1 MAEISDYTG
10 LVTSEHAD
18 KPKFIATLS
27 ALAQCFVDL
36 QNLTLGIP
44 DQFDLDRAVGVQLDA
59 VGLWVGITRNVNA
72 PLAGVYFSLDA
83 DGLGF
88 DQGVWKGPFDPDSGV
103 VSLDDDTFRL
113 LIRAKI
119 GANHWDGTLGTSAAI
134 LNSIFGSTD
143 EGLTAPAVE
152 LSDGSQVMVFD
163 SSTSSLVGVSS
174 QPDQAAAGQ
183 TFVFIVDNGDMS
195 IDYGI
200 AGARPSSIFLA
211 LLRGGYIPLKPEA
224 VHINGYFV
232 PSTGDTPLFGFD
244 VENNLISGFDVGSW
258 AVSA

>member
-1 MAEISDYTG
+1 MADISDYTG

-18 KPKFIATLS
+18 KPKFMATVS

-36 QNLTLGIP
+36 QNVELSIP
-44 DQFDLDRAVGVQLDA
+44 FAFDLDQAVGVQLDA
-59 VGLWVGITRNVNA
+59 VGEWVGITRNVNT
-72 PLAGVYFSLDA
+72 PLAGVYFSFDI

-88 DQGVWKGPFDPDSGV
+88 GQGVWKGPFDPDSGV
-103 VSLDDDTFRL
+103 VSLDDDTYRL

-119 GANHWDGTLGTSAAI
+119 GANNWDGTLGTSAAI
-134 LNSIFGSTD
+134 LNSIFGGGTY
-143 EGLTAPAVE
+143 
-152 LSDGSQVMVFD
+152 
-163 SSTSSLVGVSS
+163 
-174 QPDQAAAGQ
+174 
-183 TFVFIVDNGDMS
+183 VFIVDNGDMS

-200 AGARPSSIFLA
+200 AGTLPSALFLA
-211 LLRGGYIPLKPEA
+211 LLRGGYIPLKPES

-232 PSTGDTPLFGFD
+232 PSVTSTPLFGFD

>member
-1 MAEISDYTG
+1 MADISDYTG
-10 LVTSEHAD
+10 LVTSEHAGR
-18 KPKFIATLS
+18 PKFIATLS

-44 DQFDLDRAVGVQLDA
+44 DEFDLDSAIGVQLDA

-72 PLAGVYFSLDA
+72 PLAGVYFSLDTV
-83 DGLGF
+83 GLGF

-103 VSLDDDTFRL
+103 VSLDDETFRL

-134 LNSIFGSTD
+134 LNSIFGSPG
-143 EGLTAPAVE
+143 EGAAELPVE

-174 QPDQAAAGQ
+174 QPNQAASGQ
-183 TFVFIVDNGDMS
+183 TYVFIVDNGDMS
-195 IDYGI
+195 IDYGVS
-200 AGARPSSIFLA
+200 GTPPSALFLA

-224 VHINGYFV
+224 VHINGYFI
-232 PSTGDTPLFGFD
+232 PSVTNSPLFGFD
-244 VENNLISGFDVGSW
+244 VVNNLISGFDVGAW
-258 AVSA
+258 AVPA

>member
-1 MAEISDYTG
+1 MADISDYTG

-36 QNLTLGIP
+36 QNTVLAIP
-44 DQFDLDRAVGVQLDA
+44 DGFDLDQAIGVQLDA
-59 VGLWVGITRNVNA
+59 VGLWVGVSRNVNT
-72 PLAGVYFSLDA
+72 PLSGVYFSLDV

-103 VSLDDDTFRL
+103 VSLDDDTYRL

-134 LNSIFGSTD
+134 LNSIFGSDSTQT
-143 EGLTAPAVE
+143 EQPVQ
-152 LSDGSQVMVFD
+152 LSDGSDVMMWD
-163 SSTSSLVGVSS
+163 SSTSSLTSVSI
-174 QPDQAAAGQ
+174 QPSVQVLAGQ
-183 TFVFIVDNGDMS
+183 TYVFIVDNGNMS

-200 AGARPSSIFLA
+200 SGTPPSALFLA

-224 VHINGYFV
+224 VHINGYFI
-232 PSTGDTPLFGFD
+232 PSVSNSPLFGLD
-244 VENNLISGFDVGSW
+244 VENNLISGFDVGAW